1 MSGPGTSGADVVVA
15 IDVGGT
21 VTKCA
26 LVGAGDH
33 AVKHAERHPT
43 GASDGTDAVVAR
55 LLSLAEG
62 LTDRA
67 RGLGLTP
74 RAVGLVVPGIVDE
87 ARGMAAYAANLG
99 WLDLPLRDLAA
110 QRTGLPTVLGHDV
123 RAGGLA
129 EARLGAGRG
138 VAQLLF
144 VPIGTGIAGA
154 HVVAGHPASGAHGA
168 ACELGHVVVRPSGRP
183 CGCGRRGCLEAEASA
198 RAVADRYAE
207 LTAAAEPGAAAAARA
222 GA

>member
-1 MSGPGTSGADVVVA
+1 MNGPGPDTADVVIA

-33 AVKHAERHPT
+33 AVRHTERHPT
-43 GASDGTDAVVAR
+43 GAEHGPDAVTER
-55 LLSLAEG
+55 LLDIAAGLA
-62 LTDRA
+62 DRA
-67 RGLGLTP
+67 RALGLTP
-74 RAVGLVVPGIVDE
+74 RAAGLVVPGIVDE
-87 ARGMAAYAANLG
+87 THGVASYAANLG
-99 WLDLPLRDLAA
+99 WRDVPLRKLVES
-110 QRTGLPTVLGHDV
+110 RTGLPTALGHDV

-154 HVVAGHPASGAHGA
+154 HVVGGHAASGAHGA

-198 RAVADRYAE
+198 RAVAARYAE
-207 LTAAAEPGAAAAARA
+207 W
-222 GA
+222 